1 MIYPLKTMLDC
12 NKNWYT
18 FLVVLLALFGCIT
31 AAPGNYRRPTKVGLV
46 CCEAVSKALIP
57 STIKLTAYK
66 HQNALNP
73 CVEAIIFFSKNEKY
87 CSDPNARWIPKKL
100 KGLTEIKE

>member
-1 MIYPLKTMLDC
+1 MLDC
-12 NKNWYT
+12 SKNWHT

-46 CCEAVSKALIP
+46 CCEAVSKAVIP
-57 STIKLTAYK
+57 PSIKLTAYK
-66 HQNALNP
+66 RQNALKP
-73 CVEAIIFFSKNEKY
+73 CVEAVIFFSENEKY
-87 CSDPNARWIPKKL
+87 CSDPAARWIPKKM